1 MARLMLYLKIVI
13 GGMKENR
20 RLPVSFY
27 TREDVLVIARELL
40 GKELISYT
48 GKQLSSGIIIE
59 TEAYNGII
67 DKASHA
73 YGNRRTRRTE
83 TMYKQGGI
91 AYIYLCYGIHSLL
104 NVVTNIEN
112 VPHAV
117 LLRAIYPRRGREIMS
132 ERIGRLI
139 SPKEGI
145 GPGKVTKLLGVDCKM
160 DTEDLVRGDRIW
172 IEDIGICVPE
182 NIINHT
188 TRIGVSYAQEDALLP
203 YRFRVDPLILFDKNK
218 KTFPLLEKSF

>member
-1 MARLMLYLKIVI
+1 VQIAID
-13 GGMKENR
+13 GMKENK

-27 TREDVLVIARELL
+27 TREDVFAIARELL

-59 TEAYNGII
+59 TEAYNGVI
-67 DKASHA
+67 DRASHA
-73 YGNRRTRRTE
+73 FGDRRTRRTA
-83 TMYKQGGI
+83 TMYREGGI

-117 LLRAIYPRRGREIMS
+117 LLRAIFPLKGQEVMS
-132 ERIGRLI
+132 ERIGRLV
-139 SPKEGI
+139 SPTEGI
-145 GPGKVTKLLGVDCKM
+145 GPGKVTKLLGINYKM
-160 DTEDLVRGDRIW
+160 DGEDLIRGNNIW
-172 IEDIGICVPE
+172 IEDAGIFVPE
-182 NIINHT
+182 NIITHT
-188 TRIGVSYAQEDALLP
+188 TRIGVSYAKEDALLP
-203 YRFRVDPLILFDKNK
+203 YRFMVDPLILHDKNK